1 MEQIELAIERVSVS
15 MSPASRCQNHEEE
28 LAALCDLFHLK
39 QKGWGR

>member
-1 MEQIELAIERVSVS
+1 MERIELAIERVSVS
-15 MSPASRCQNHEEE
+15 MSATSRCQYREEE